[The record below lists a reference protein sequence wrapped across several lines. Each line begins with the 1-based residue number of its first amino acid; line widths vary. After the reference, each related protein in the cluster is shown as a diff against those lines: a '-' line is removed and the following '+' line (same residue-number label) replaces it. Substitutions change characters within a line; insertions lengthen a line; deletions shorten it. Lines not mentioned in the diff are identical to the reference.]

1 MSYSRGYPRY
11 VPVAERAARAQK
23 QAEKLAKKKGALQP
37 VVLDGKTLARSWW
50 GKSWNANLERY
61 ADYSNRI
68 GRGRS
73 YLRQGMVLDL
83 KVEGTVVH
91 ALVAGSRPKPYAI
104 TITIKPLAPARLK
117 KLAAIASA
125 QVGSMQ
131 SLLQGEFP
139 PDLKEVFFTP
149 KEGLFPTP
157 SEISFECS
165 CPDWAS
171 MCKHVAA
178 ALYGIGARL
187 DSAPELFFAL
197 RGIDMNDLVG
207 NIVRQETTRI
217 LTKTKALP
225 TAASSRI
232 LQPDAALE
240 ELFGIS
246 LELPPTLPLKKGR
259 RGK

>member
-1 MSYSRGYPRY
+1 MGYGSGFPRY
-11 VPVAERAARAQK
+11 VPVAERKAAAHK
-23 QAEKLAKKKGALQP
+23 LAEKLSKKKTPLQP

-83 KVEGTVVH
+83 KIEGTTVN
-91 ALVAGSRPKPYAI
+91 ALVAGSRRTPYRIA
-104 TITIKPLAPARLK
+104 ITIKPLAPARIK
-117 KLAAIASA
+117 KLAAIASKH
-125 QVGSMQ
+125 VGS
-131 SLLQGEFP
+131 LQALMAGEFP
-139 PDLKEVFFTP
+139 PELKEAFFTP

-178 ALYGIGARL
+178 VLYAIGARL
-187 DSAPELFFAL
+187 DTAPELFFSL
-197 RGIDMNDLVG
+197 RGIAMQELVG
-207 NIVRQETTRI
+207 TVVQQETTR
-217 LTKTKALP
+217 LLKKSKPSAP
-225 TAASSRI
+225 TAASRI

-240 ELFGIS
+240 ELFGLS
-246 LELPPTLPLKKGR
+246 LDVTAPAARMRGRKKG
-259 RGK
+259 